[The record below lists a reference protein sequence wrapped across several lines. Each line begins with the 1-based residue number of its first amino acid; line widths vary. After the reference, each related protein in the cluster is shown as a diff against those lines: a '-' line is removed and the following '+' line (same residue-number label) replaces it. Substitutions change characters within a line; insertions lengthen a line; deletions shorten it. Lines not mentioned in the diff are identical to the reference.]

1 MRLFNFLLRLVFKSV
16 LGVAK
21 ILMKPFAPLIN
32 WNLERKAVKK
42 GKEKERKKKERKEKI
57 TRILTS
63 IRKKKDCKEK

>member
-16 LGVAK
+16 LGITK

-42 GKEKERKKKERKEKI
+42 GKEKERKKK
-57 TRILTS
+57 
-63 IRKKKDCKEK
+63 